1 MWQPLFKHQSRPGGY
16 EGRKESEMKGSEKQV
31 RWATE
36 ILEEAEASLNA
47 MLKSYNDLKATGERL
62 GDPGLVDTSEYIPE
76 DVEAV
81 REVLRKAPDNASVII
96 DNRKRLTYDG
106 LKKRVLAHARLR
118 KEGK

>member
-1 MWQPLFKHQSRPGGY
+1 
-16 EGRKESEMKGSEKQV
+16 MKGSEKQV

-62 GDPGLVDTSEYIPE
+62 GDPNLVNDTSEYIPE

-81 REVLRKAPDNASVII
+81 REVLRKAPESASAII

-106 LKKRVLAHARLR
+106 LKKRVLAHARMR
-118 KEGK
+118 KEGKV